1 VVDLEAQTVSGP
13 VGVND
18 GGGTDAFEI
27 DPFRKQ
33 LLLSG
38 MDDITFTLSQQGG
51 IDAFEAKYQA
61 DMPWL

>member
-1 VVDLEAQTVSGP
+1 M
-13 VGVND
+13 ND

-38 MDDITFTLSQQGG
+38 MDDISFTLSQQDVVAG
-51 IDAFEAKYQA
+51 FEAKYA
-61 DMPWL
+61 AETPWL